1 MQWVVT
7 AEGGRV
13 KMQAALL
20 QRIQK
25 DARAHTLTY
34 KIEIFTQKGIDSASG
49 KISTP
54 VFWHA
59 VGKRATKGQMT
70 FQSK

>member
-1 MQWVVT
+1 MRWAVT
-7 AEGGRV
+7 AEDGRV

-25 DARAHTLTY
+25 DARAHRLTY
-34 KIEIFTQKGIDSASG
+34 KIEILTKKGRVSASE

-70 FQSK
+70 F